1 MKKKINL
8 PVKSL
13 LPASLAVL
21 LALFLYSCGNNSKT
35 QNSETSEPPKSMI
48 EEPKADDGQ
57 GIGKF
62 ENIELAAI
70 DEKKAAN
77 GKTVFEAKCSA
88 CHNTTDVKK
97 VGPGLA
103 GVTQRRQ
110 AAWVLNMITNPQE
123 MTQKDPTAK
132 KLLEEHLTQMTFQDV
147 SDEQAKEIL
156 EFFRQQDAGGTTQAK
171 K

>member
-1 MKKKINL
+1 MEK
-8 PVKSL
+8 L
-13 LPASLAVL
+13 LNR
-21 LALFLYSCGNNSKT
+21 ALFAVFFAAAAGMLLFSLSGCGGSKEQEGQT
-35 QNSETSEPPKSMI
+35 NETPKSMI

-57 GIGKF
+57 GVGKF
-62 ENIELAAI
+62 RNITLAAI
-70 DEKKAAN
+70 DQKLAEN
-77 GKTVFEAKCSA
+77 GKSIFEAKCSA
-88 CHNTTDVKK
+88 CHNPTDVKK

-110 AAWVLNMITNPQE
+110 PAWILNMITNPQE
-123 MTQKDPTAK
+123 MTQKDPTAQ

-156 EFFRQQDAGGTTQAK
+156 EYFRQNDAGGAEQAK

>member
-13 LPASLAVL
+13 LPASLVVL
-21 LALFLYSCGNNSKT
+21 LALFIYSCGNNNKT
-35 QNSETSEPPKSMI
+35 DESQTSEPPKSMI
-48 EEPKADDGQ
+48 EDPKPDDGQ

-62 ENIELAAI
+62 KNVELGAV

-77 GKTVFEAKCSA
+77 GQTVFEAKCSA

-103 GVTQRRQ
+103 GITQRRQ
-110 AAWVLNMITNPQE
+110 AAWILNMITNPQE
-123 MTQKDPTAK
+123 MTQKDPTGK

-147 SDEQAKEIL
+147 SDEQAKEML
-156 EFFRQQDAGGTTQAK
+156 EFFRQQDAGGAAQAK

>member
-13 LPASLAVL
+13 LPASLVVL
-21 LALFLYSCGNNSKT
+21 LALFIYSCGNNNKT
-35 QNSETSEPPKSMI
+35 DESQTSEPPKSMI
-48 EEPKADDGQ
+48 EDPKPDDGQ

-62 ENIELAAI
+62 KNVELGAV

-77 GKTVFEAKCSA
+77 GQTVFEAKCSA

-103 GVTQRRQ
+103 GITQRRQ
-110 AAWVLNMITNPQE
+110 AAWILNMITNPQE
-123 MTQKDPTAK
+123 MTQKDPTGK

-147 SDEQAKEIL
+147 SDEQAKEML
-156 EFFRQQDAGGTTQAK
+156 EYFRQQDAGGAAQAK

>member
-1 MKKKINL
+1 MEK
-8 PVKSL
+8 L
-13 LPASLAVL
+13 LNR
-21 LALFLYSCGNNSKT
+21 ALFAVFLAAAASMLLFSLNSCGGSKE
-35 QNSETSEPPKSMI
+35 QEDQTSEAPKSMI

-57 GIGKF
+57 GVGKF
-62 ENIELAAI
+62 KNVTLSAI
-70 DEKKAAN
+70 DQKLAEN
-77 GKTVFEAKCSA
+77 GKSVFEAKCSA
-88 CHNTTDVKK
+88 CHNSTDVKK

-110 AAWVLNMITNPQE
+110 PAWILNMITNPQE

-147 SDEQAKEIL
+147 SDEQAKEVL
-156 EFFRQQDAGGTTQAK
+156 EYFRQNDAGATQQAK

>member
-1 MKKKINL
+1 MKKL
-8 PVKSL
+8 S
-13 LPASLAVL
+13 
-21 LALFLYSCGNNSKT
+21 
-35 QNSETSEPPKSMI
+35 PPKGLQLVVPVAAVVFFFILSGCGSSEEKPQSDTPPASMI

-62 ENIELAAI
+62 KNVELAELDAKVA
-70 DEKKAAN
+70 ES

-88 CHNTTDVKK
+88 CHNLTEVKK

-103 GVTQRRQ
+103 GVTSRRQ
-110 AAWVLNMITNPQE
+110 PAWILNMITNPQE
-123 MTQKDPTAK
+123 MTQKDPEAR

-147 SDEQAKEIL
+147 SDEQAKQLL
-156 EFFRQQDAGGTTQAK
+156 EFFRQNDAGGTEQAK